1 MKPDINLLLTEITF
15 KTSRSGG
22 SGGQNVNKVS
32 TKVELNFDVINS
44 QYLDEHQKEII
55 QVKLFNKITTEG
67 ILQIISQVER
77 SQLGNKKMVISK
89 FKELIETSF
98 KVQKKRKETKVP
110 FALKEKRLLAKKR
123 KAEIK
128 KMSLL
133 ILFVAFENI
142 SNFFTDFLNC
152 LHTFSNRTSCNVV
165 V

>member
-55 QVKLFNKITTEG
+55 QVKLFNKITTDG

-77 SQLGNKKMVISK
+77 SQLGNKKVVILK
-89 FKELIETSF
+89 FKEFIETSF

-110 FALKEKRLLAKKR
+110 FAVKEKRLLAKKR

-128 KMSLL
+128 KMRK
-133 ILFVAFENI
+133 V
-142 SNFFTDFLNC
+142 DY
-152 LHTFSNRTSCNVV
+152 
-165 V
+165 